1 MPAAITVNGLSRRFG
16 ALTAVDGASF
26 TVEEGTIFGFLGPN
40 GSGKSTV
47 IRMLCG
53 LLTPTAGSAT
63 VGGRDIVREAEAIR
77 QRIGYMSQRF
87 SLYEDLTVFENLTFY
102 GRVYGLA
109 GDRLQARRQAVM
121 DLTHIED
128 RQDQRAGTLSGGWK
142 QRLALACALI
152 HEPRILFLDEPTAGI
167 DPVARRELW
176 DLLFQLAG
184 EGVTFFVTTHYM
196 DEAERCGT
204 VGYIYLSR
212 LIVCGAPKDLKRLP
226 GVTPEGTIRYEVLC
240 LGPDGGSVVTQGLPL
255 LRRLPGV
262 RDATIFGEAIHLLVD
277 AQVGPAAIRAA
288 AQGNGIARAEVR
300 PITPSLE
307 DVFVTLT
314 ALEESRRRP
323 TAPRGRS
330 GKNGGAGA

>member
-1 MPAAITVNGLSRRFG
+1 MSATITANGLTRRFG
-16 ALTAVDGASF
+16 ALTAVDGVSF
-26 TVEEGTIFGFLGPN
+26 GVEGGTIFGFLGPN
-40 GSGKSTV
+40 GAGKSTV

-53 LLTPTAGSAT
+53 LLRPTAGGGT
-63 VGGRDIVREAEAIR
+63 VGGLDIVRESEAIR

-109 GDRLQARRQAVM
+109 AERLQARRQAVM
-121 DLTHIED
+121 DLTHIAS

-204 VGYIYLSR
+204 VGYIYASR
-212 LIVCGAPKDLKRLP
+212 LIVCGAPRDLKRLP
-226 GVTPEGTIRYEVLC
+226 GVTPEGTSRYEVRC
-240 LGPDGGSVVTQGLPL
+240 LAADGSSLVTQGLPP

-277 AQVGPAAIRAA
+277 APVGPEAIRAA
-288 AQGNGIARAEVR
+288 ALGNGIASAEVR
-300 PITPSLE
+300 PIAPSLE

-314 ALEESRRRP
+314 ALEEARRRP
-323 TAPRGRS
+323 APSAPRKG
-330 GKNGGAGA
+330 

>member
-1 MPAAITVNGLSRRFG
+1 MAPAITLNGLTKRFG
-16 ALTAVDGASF
+16 ALTAVDGVSF
-26 TVEEGTIFGFLGPN
+26 AVEEGTIFGFLGPN

-53 LLTPTAGSAT
+53 LLVPTAGGAT
-63 VGGRDIVREAEAIR
+63 VGGRDIAREAEVIR
-77 QRIGYMSQRF
+77 QHIGYMSQRF

-109 GDRLQARRQAVM
+109 GDRLQARRQSVM
-121 DLTHIED
+121 DLTHIAD
-128 RQDQRAGTLSGGWK
+128 RQHQRAGTLSGGWK

-176 DLLFQLAG
+176 GLLFQLAG

-196 DEAERCGT
+196 DEAERCTT

-212 LIVCGAPKDLKRLP
+212 LIVCGAPKELKRLP
-226 GVTPEGTIRYEVLC
+226 GVTPEGTNRYEVLC
-240 LGPDGGSVVTQGLPL
+240 LAPDGSSVATQGLPL
-255 LRRLPGV
+255 VRRLPGV
-262 RDATIFGEAIHLLVD
+262 RDATIFGEAIHLLAE
-277 AQVGPAAIRAA
+277 AQLGPDAIRAA
-288 AQGNGIARAEVR
+288 TVGDGITRTEVR
-300 PITPSLE
+300 PIAPSLE

-314 ALEESRRRP
+314 ALEEARRRP
-323 TAPRGRS
+323 ALAAGRK
-330 GKNGGAGA
+330 G

>member
-1 MPAAITVNGLSRRFG
+1 MPTVAITATGLTRRFG
-16 ALTAVDGASF
+16 ALTAVDDVSF
-26 TVEEGTIFGFLGPN
+26 AVEEGSIFGFLGPN

-53 LLTPTAGSAT
+53 LLTPTAGGAT
-63 VGGRDIVREAEAIR
+63 VGGRDIAREAEAIR

-109 GDRLQARRQAVM
+109 GDRLEARRNTVM
-121 DLTHIED
+121 EITHITD
-128 RQDQRAGTLSGGWK
+128 RKDQRAGTLSGGWK

-176 DLLFQLAG
+176 DLLFHLAG

-196 DEAERCGT
+196 DEAERCST
-204 VGYIYLSR
+204 VGYIYLSK
-212 LIVCGAPKDLKRLP
+212 LIVCGAPRELKRLP
-226 GVTPEGTIRYEVLC
+226 GVTPEGTARYEVLC
-240 LGPDGGSVVTQGLPL
+240 LGPDGGSVVTQALPR
-255 LRRLPGV
+255 LRRLRGV

-277 AQVGPAAIRAA
+277 AQVTPEAIRAA
-288 AQGNGIARAEVR
+288 A
-300 PITPSLE
+300 
-307 DVFVTLT
+307 
-314 ALEESRRRP
+314 
-323 TAPRGRS
+323 
-330 GKNGGAGA
+330 

>member
-1 MPAAITVNGLSRRFG
+1 MAAAITATSLTRRFG
-16 ALTAVDGASF
+16 ALTAVDDVSF
-26 TVEEGTIFGFLGPN
+26 AVEAGTIFGFLGPN

-53 LLTPTAGSAT
+53 LLRPTAGGGT
-63 VGGRDIVREAEAIR
+63 VGGLDIVRQSEAIR
-77 QRIGYMSQRF
+77 ERIGYMSQRF
-87 SLYEDLTVFENLTFY
+87 SLYEDLTVYENLTFY
-102 GRVYGLA
+102 GRVYGLM

-121 DLTHIED
+121 DLTHIGS

-204 VGYIYLSR
+204 VGYIYLSK
-212 LIVCGAPKDLKRLP
+212 LIVCGAPRELKRLP
-226 GVTPEGTIRYEVLC
+226 GVTPEGTTRYEVRC
-240 LGPDGGSVVTQGLPL
+240 LAADGSSLVTQGLPL
-255 LRRLPGV
+255 LRRLAGV
-262 RDATIFGEAIHLLVD
+262 HDATIFGEAIHLLVD
-277 AQVGPAAIRAA
+277 AQVGAEAVRTAAL
-288 AQGNGIARAEVR
+288 GDGIARAEVR
-300 PITPSLE
+300 PIAPSLE

-314 ALEESRRRP
+314 ALEEARRRP
-323 TAPRGRS
+323 APSAPRKG
-330 GKNGGAGA
+330 